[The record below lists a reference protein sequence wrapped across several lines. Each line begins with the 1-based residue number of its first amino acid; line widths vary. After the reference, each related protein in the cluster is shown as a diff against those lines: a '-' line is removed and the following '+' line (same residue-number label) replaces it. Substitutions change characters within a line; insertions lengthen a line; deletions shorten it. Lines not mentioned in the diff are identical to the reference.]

1 MTATTTGEPAS
12 RSGYRYVVAWMLVV
26 VYTLNFLDRQIV
38 AILGKYISADL
49 HLTKTQFG
57 LMGGTAFAAFYT
69 VCGIPVAYLADRW
82 NRIWIMSGAC
92 AIWSL
97 FTAGCGATSNFIQ
110 IGLCRM
116 GVGIGEAGGSPPSYS
131 LISDYFP
138 PGERGTGLAIYS
150 LGVPLGSMLGALIG
164 GRIAEAYSWRMAFY
178 VVGLPGILVALLMLL
193 VIREPRRGG
202 LDALSVGAAAHEP
215 APPLMTSISSFFAD
229 RTLLLTAISCALSA
243 FVGYAGLIWNPQFLE
258 LVKGMSGKDVANQ
271 YSLVLG
277 ATGVIGTFGAGW
289 LADKL
294 AQRDRRWFAWLPA
307 IAFLLSIPFWLGMLW
322 APSAQIAL
330 LFIAGPALLNNVYLA
345 PSLAVVQNAVS
356 PSRRTMAGAILLFVL
371 NLVGLGVGPVYVG
384 RIADAMEP
392 VHGHNA
398 LAYGFAALIPLAAL
412 TSIAFMASAASIA
425 RDKRLA
431 ALIP

>member
-1 MTATTTGEPAS
+1 MTASAGAEVRKGSA
-12 RSGYRYVVAWMLVV
+12 YRYVVVWMLAV

-57 LMGGTAFAAFYT
+57 LMGGTAFAVFYT
-69 VCGIPVAYLADRW
+69 VCGIPVAWLADRW

-92 AIWSL
+92 ALWSI

-116 GVGIGEAGGSPPSYS
+116 GVGVGEAGGSPPSYS

-138 PGERGTGLAIYS
+138 PSERGTGLAIYS

-164 GRIAEAYSWRMAFY
+164 GRIAEAYSWRVAFY
-178 VVGLPGILVALLMLL
+178 VVGLPGVVLALLMLL

-202 LDALSVGAAAHEP
+202 LDAVATGAAEHEP
-215 APPLMTSISSFFAD
+215 APPLMSAIGGFFAN

-271 YSLVLG
+271 YSLVIG
-277 ATGVIGTFGAGW
+277 AAGMAGTFGAGW

-307 IAFLLSIPFWLGMLW
+307 LAFLLSIPFWFGMLW
-322 APSAQIAL
+322 APTAQIAL
-330 LFIAGPALLNNVYLA
+330 LFVAGPALLNNMYLA
-345 PSLAVVQNAVS
+345 PSLAVVQNAVA
-356 PSRRTMAGAILLFVL
+356 PGRRTMAGAILLFVL

-392 VHGHNA
+392 AHGHNA
-398 LAYGFAALIPLAAL
+398 LAYGFAALIPIAAL
-412 TSIAFMASAASIA
+412 TVLSFMASAASIA

-431 ALIP
+431 AVAP